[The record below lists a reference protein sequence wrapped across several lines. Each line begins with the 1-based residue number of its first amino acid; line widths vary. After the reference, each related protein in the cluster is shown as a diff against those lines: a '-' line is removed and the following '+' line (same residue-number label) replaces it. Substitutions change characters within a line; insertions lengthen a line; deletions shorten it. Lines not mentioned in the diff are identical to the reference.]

1 MAVSPYSKGRLMLV
15 SADKPPEIGCSLFE
29 SVDGGRHFSNV
40 TDYIAEATAGIT
52 EHTPGLLEHCP
63 VVTYVPGAHCYQV
76 CRAYSM
82 RVLHCS
88 K

>member
-40 TDYIAEATAGIT
+40 TDYIAEATASIT

-63 VVTYVPGAHCYQV
+63 VVTYVPGAQF
-76 CRAYSM
+76 YSLCSSIH
-82 RVLHCS
+82 VFHCS